1 MRAHT
6 CCRACSM
13 QKISGL
19 VALGVYVLL
28 LMVGCGGTPKNQDQD
43 PPRLAEAK
51 VLASQ
56 GSYWFQRGCFE
67 KAERYFYEALE
78 ASQLVD
84 NLEEMVRV
92 HNNLGAVALAQDHY
106 VESAEHLQQA
116 LELNRLLKST
126 REESLTLG
134 NLGSLAYKAGR
145 YDEAEELWEKAL
157 TVAKKDSRKTGLAM
171 HLNSLGMLKREQGR
185 LDEAESVLHKGLN
198 AAKKIKGPT
207 LANSHM
213 QLGLVAQ
220 ARGDFAGAEKQLSKA
235 LEIDKDAENPIGI
248 AQDLEKIGLLH
259 QTQQSWEQAALE
271 FDRAIRLYANLG
283 DMDKVQYLY
292 ELLKINQTEGG
303 VPESLEPY
311 KPLLVFPHEFWEPPV
326 CR

>member
-1 MRAHT
+1 MFAHT
-6 CCRACSM
+6 CFRACSI

-19 VALGVYVLL
+19 VALVVYVLL
-28 LMVGCGGTPKNQDQD
+28 MMVGCGGTPKSQYQD

-51 VLASQ
+51 ALASQ

-92 HNNLGAVALAQDHY
+92 RNNLGAVALAQDHY

-145 YDEAEELWEKAL
+145 YDEAEALWEKAL
-157 TVAKKDSRKTGLAM
+157 AVAKKDSRKTGLAM

-185 LDEAESVLHKGLN
+185 LDEAESILQKGLS
-198 AAKKIKGPT
+198 AAKENGGPT
-207 LANSHM
+207 LANSYM

-220 ARGDFAGAEKQLSKA
+220 ARGDFAEAEKQLSTA
-235 LEIDKDAENPIGI
+235 LEVDKDAEYPIGI
-248 AQDLEKIGLLH
+248 AQDLEKLGLLH
-259 QTQQSWEQAALE
+259 QKEQSWEQAALE

-283 DMDKVQYLY
+283 DMDKVQHLY
-292 ELLKINQTEGG
+292 ELLKVNQTEGG

-311 KPLLVFPHEFWEPPV
+311 EPLSVFPHEFWESPV